1 MAETDD
7 IINKTIE
14 KLASKG
20 LLASDAIEKA
30 KGAGKELNNELSR
43 STDLSKQL
51 VNAFRELSKLQNDN
65 AAKAQGFASFSKI
78 ILSDAKARETIERR
92 ISYNMEKFEDDILD
106 ARLKLYQAEQNYF
119 AQKTDESRQARDDA
133 AKALNDK
140 VTELNLERSMLKDVR
155 LRSGFMAHIAKSN
168 YEVFGSMSK
177 VVQQGKMFAE
187 NAKVTPLRFMALAE
201 LLKISFERFE
211 ALDAAAEKFRRDTGF
226 TTDQMKSLRVTVE
239 KINVDF
245 ANIGAT
251 IEKVYDAA
259 KGLLE
264 VFGTLP
270 VLTERT
276 LKTTVLLSE
285 NLNVAAADTAN
296 VLATFRGLGGVSED
310 VAENI
315 IRVGA
320 GFSKDAG
327 VPFSLVMKDIAGL
340 SQETLELLGSNP
352 SKLMKATIAARAMG
366 VELNKLVSAQT
377 KLLDFS
383 SSITSEL
390 EASALIGKSV
400 NFQKARLLAYE
411 EDSVGAAK
419 EILRVVK
426 SVGDFDS
433 LRIYQR
439 KALAAA
445 SGMELKDMSKMMAIE
460 KMRDEIRRTGTAEER
475 KKLEMQEQALEA
487 LEKESKLDSKRLL
500 DQRGAEITAQ
510 QMQGIMTQLKNTFQ
524 SIVVALADILE
535 PIITPLMKIIVP
547 AFKFVGVLVKLLTP
561 LIKALVYPI
570 EWIATKLSEWADYLS
585 AALDNSKGFKNFFEN
600 DIVKGILGTIGGAAG
615 LIGLIFYGKAGAK
628 KVFDMV
634 KKPFSFVKDLA
645 KDGVSDAAK
654 NASDAAKSSASAG
667 QSSGT
672 GIMKFLKG
680 LAAGLREMGTGRVLA
695 GAFNLIPAAAGLVVM
710 IPGAVGAKII
720 EKLNGPK
727 LFESLSGLASGL
739 KQMGTAGVLFG
750 SANLVAASVALLLM
764 IPGVVGAKLIELVD
778 GPKLQASLTGLAKGL
793 SEMAS
798 VKAFAGAA
806 NLIMASV
813 GLTAMIAGSIG
824 MAAIG
829 ATGAF
834 FQAGAIAMAAGLSAL
849 ANPTVLLG
857 ILGLLGIG
865 GAFALFGLGAKLMAD
880 AFVSISTVIP
890 QAIIPLTQLALLSP
904 LLFVAAAGIGA
915 LTISL
920 LLLAGSAV
928 AAGIA
933 SAGVYLIAVSIEK
946 LGKGFES
953 TGKGVAL
960 FSKGIRSS
968 IEPLKQF
975 SQLRLKDIADS
986 LKTMNSALSNFGSSS
1001 IANSVGDFIKKI
1013 LGVDPLQ
1020 KIEKLAEVGQKLNIT
1035 AEAMSKITIAA
1046 SNFSVINAFSDAII
1060 KLANSLSTLNTNI
1073 DKLNLDK
1080 LSAISSASQT
1090 AGTAV
1095 AATVAPLGNMSGIE
1109 SKLDSLISL
1118 MTEGKII
1125 AVVDLDKLTTRVATK
1140 SGT

>member
-1 MAETDD
+1 MSEERD
-7 IINKTIE
+7 ILDKALKQFAADGAILPENLEKAKKSAE
-14 KLASKG
+14 KLADN
-20 LLASDAIEKA
+20 LE
-30 KGAGKELNNELSR
+30 R
-43 STDLSKQL
+43 SSDLSKRL
-51 VNAFRELSKLQNDN
+51 VDSFKELSKLQSDSLT
-65 AAKAQGFASFSKI
+65 KTQGMASFSKI
-78 ILSDAKARETIERR
+78 ILSDAKARELIERR
-92 ISYNMEKFEDDILD
+92 MSSNMEKIEDDILD
-106 ARLKLYQAEQNYF
+106 ARLKLYEAEKNYF
-119 AQKTDESRQARDDA
+119 GDQSAANKAARENAAQ
-133 AKALNDK
+133 ALNDRIA
-140 VTELNLERSMLKDVR
+140 ELKLGQSMLKDVR
-155 LRSGFMAHIAKSN
+155 SRSGFMAHIAKSN
-168 YEVFGSMSK
+168 YEVFGSMGR
-177 VVQQGKMFAE
+177 VVQQGKVFAE
-187 NAKVTPLRFMALAE
+187 NAKVIPMRFMLLSE

-226 TTDQMKSLRVTVE
+226 TTDQMKELRYTVEKLNVNFASIGATVE
-239 KINVDF
+239 KI
-245 ANIGAT
+245 
-251 IEKVYDAA
+251 YDAA
-259 KGLLE
+259 KGLVD

-296 VLATFRGLGGVSED
+296 VLATFRGLGEVSEE

-340 SQETLELLGSNP
+340 SQETLELLGANP
-352 SKLMKATIAARAMG
+352 SRIMKATIAARAMG

-439 KALAAA
+439 KALANA

-510 QMQGIMTQLKNTFQ
+510 KMQGIMTQLKNTFQ
-524 SIVVALADILE
+524 SIVVTLADILE

-547 AFKFVGVLVKLLTP
+547 AFKLVGVLVKLLTP
-561 LIKALVYPI
+561 IIKALIYPI
-570 EWIATKLSEWADYLS
+570 EWVATKLSEWADYLS
-585 AALDNSKGFKNFFEN
+585 AALDKSKGFKEFFEN
-600 DIVKGILGTIGGAAG
+600 DIVKGVLGTIGGTAG
-615 LIGLIFYGKAGAK
+615 LIGLIFYGKSGAEK
-628 KVFDMV
+628 IFDMV
-634 KKPFSFVKDLA
+634 KKPFTFIKDLA

-654 NASDAAKSSASAG
+654 GAADAAKSTTSVG
-667 QSSGT
+667 QSSGN
-672 GIMKFLKG
+672 GIMQFLKG
-680 LAAGLREMGTGRVLA
+680 LAEGLREMGTGRVLA
-695 GAFNLIPAAAGLVVM
+695 GALNLIPASVGLVVM
-710 IPGAVGAKII
+710 IPGAIGAKII

-739 KQMGTAGVLFG
+739 KQMGTVDVLFG
-750 SANLVAASVALLLM
+750 ATNLIAASIGLVAM
-764 IPGVVGAKLIELVD
+764 IPGMIGAKLMELID
-778 GPKLQASLTGLAKGL
+778 GTKLQSSLDGLAEGL
-793 SEMAS
+793 SKMGT
-798 VKAFAGAA
+798 VKVLFGAG
-806 NLIMASV
+806 NLIAASI

-829 ATGAF
+829 ATGALF
-834 FQAGAIAMAAGLSAL
+834 AVGANGMAEGLSAL
-849 ANPTVLLG
+849 GHPKVLLG
-857 ILGLLGIG
+857 ILALLGIG
-865 GAFALFGLGAKLMAD
+865 GAFALFGLGAKLVAE

-890 QAIIPLTQLALLSP
+890 DAIVPLTQLALLSP
-904 LLFVAAAGIGA
+904 LLYVAAAGIGA
-915 LTISL
+915 LTMSL
-920 LLLAGSAV
+920 LLLAGSAL
-928 AAGIA
+928 AAGVA
-933 SAGVYLIAVSIEK
+933 SAGIYIVAIAVEK
-946 LGKGFES
+946 LGNGFES
-953 TGKGVAL
+953 TGKGL
-960 FSKGIRSS
+960 GMFSKGIKSS
-968 IEPLKQF
+968 IEPIKQF

-986 LKTMNSALSNFGSSS
+986 LKMMNSALSNFGSSS

-1013 LGVDPLQ
+1013 LGQDPLQ
-1020 KIEKLAEVGQKLNIT
+1020 KIEKLAEVGTKLNVT
-1035 AEAMSKITIAA
+1035 SEAMSKITIAA
-1046 SNFSVINAFSDAII
+1046 SNFSVINAFSDAIV

-1090 AGTAV
+1090 SGTTLAT
-1095 AATVAPLGNMSGIE
+1095 AAAAGNMSGIE

-1118 MTEGKII
+1118 MAEGKII
-1125 AVVDLDKLTTRVATK
+1125 AVVDLDKLATKVAAK